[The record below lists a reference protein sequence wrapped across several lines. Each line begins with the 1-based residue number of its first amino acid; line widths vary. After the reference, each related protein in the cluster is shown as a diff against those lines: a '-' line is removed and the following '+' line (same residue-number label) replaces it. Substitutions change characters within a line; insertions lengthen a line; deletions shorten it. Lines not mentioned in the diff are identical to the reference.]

1 VTSSNRCAAS
11 NRSFLDSADL
21 RPAS

>member
-11 NRSFLDSADL
+11 NRSFLDSPDL